1 MTMDLFW
8 ETRES
13 FTSTK
18 CVIFPIFLSTFVS
31 TFEAT
36 QMPFSRKKSSQIQSY
51 FTLIQTL
58 TYK

>member
-1 MTMDLFW
+1 MTRDLFW
-8 ETRES
+8 ETLES

-36 QMPFSRKKSSQIQSY
+36 QMPFSRKKSS
-51 FTLIQTL
+51 
-58 TYK
+58 